1 MILWDLC
8 EFLMTFFETAKQL
21 NNIPINPDKKCI
33 KTVPNSL
40 LKKEFYK
47 NLTR

>member
-1 MILWDLC
+1 MILWALC
-8 EFLMTFFETAKQL
+8 EFLRTFFETAKPL
-21 NNIPINPDKKCI
+21 NNIPINRDRKCI

-40 LKKEFYK
+40 FEKEFYR